1 MVLHCTGS
9 TAEGNLAAGETDLLL
24 SIMMKRYTCIL
35 NFSSKKNVPKIV
47 YLGNDALTLRLP
59 D

>member
-35 NFSSKKNVPKIV
+35 NISSKKTGPKKYI
-47 YLGNDALTLRLP
+47 LAIML
-59 D
+59 